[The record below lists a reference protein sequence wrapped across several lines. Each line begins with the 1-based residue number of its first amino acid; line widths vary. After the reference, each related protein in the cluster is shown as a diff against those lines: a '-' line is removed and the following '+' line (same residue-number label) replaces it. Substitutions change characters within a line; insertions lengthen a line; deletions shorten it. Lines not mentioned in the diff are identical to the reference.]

1 MMIRH
6 RCNLPG
12 RRRLASHDAR
22 RMQLPAL
29 YLSQEPN
36 RKKVFAMLL
45 YPSTVDDRGKAI
57 RRILIFDNH
66 PETLRLLQNLDPE
79 RARLSRF
86 GVVLGWVLIIGLV
99 LAIFWPVF

>member
-1 MMIRH
+1 
-6 RCNLPG
+6 
-12 RRRLASHDAR
+12 
-22 RMQLPAL
+22 MQLPAL

-45 YPSTVDDRGKAI
+45 YPRTVDNRGKAI

-66 PETLRLLQNLDPE
+66 PDTLRLLQDLDPE
-79 RARLSRF
+79 RARISKF

-99 LAIFWPVF
+99 LAIFWPVL

>member
-1 MMIRH
+1 
-6 RCNLPG
+6 
-12 RRRLASHDAR
+12 
-22 RMQLPAL
+22 
-29 YLSQEPN
+29 
-36 RKKVFAMLL
+36 MLL

-66 PETLRLLQNLDPE
+66 PETLHLLQNLDPE
-79 RARLSRF
+79 RARLSKF

>member
-1 MMIRH
+1 MIRH
-6 RCNLPG
+6 RSNIPC

-22 RMQLPAL
+22 RVQLPAL

-45 YPSTVDDRGKAI
+45 YPRTVDNRGKAI

-66 PETLRLLQNLDPE
+66 PDTLRLLQDLDPE
-79 RARLSRF
+79 RARLSKF
-86 GVVLGWVLIIGLV
+86 GVVLGWVLIIGSV
-99 LAIFWPVF
+99 LAIFWPVS

>member
-1 MMIRH
+1 
-6 RCNLPG
+6 
-12 RRRLASHDAR
+12 
-22 RMQLPAL
+22 
-29 YLSQEPN
+29 
-36 RKKVFAMLL
+36 MLL

-79 RARLSRF
+79 RARISKF

-99 LAIFWPVF
+99 LAIFWPVL

>member
-6 RCNLPG
+6 RSNIPC

-22 RMQLPAL
+22 RVQLPAL

-45 YPSTVDDRGKAI
+45 YPRTVDNRGKAI

-66 PETLRLLQNLDPE
+66 PDTLRLLQDLDPE
-79 RARLSRF
+79 RARLSKF
-86 GVVLGWVLIIGLV
+86 GVVLGWVLIIGSV
-99 LAIFWPVF
+99 LAIFWPVS

>member
-1 MMIRH
+1 
-6 RCNLPG
+6 
-12 RRRLASHDAR
+12 
-22 RMQLPAL
+22 
-29 YLSQEPN
+29 
-36 RKKVFAMLL
+36 MLL

-79 RARLSRF
+79 RARLSKF

-99 LAIFWPVF
+99 LAIFWPVL

>member
-1 MMIRH
+1 
-6 RCNLPG
+6 
-12 RRRLASHDAR
+12 
-22 RMQLPAL
+22 MQLPAL

-45 YPSTVDDRGKAI
+45 YPRTVDDRGKAI

-79 RARLSRF
+79 RARLSKF

-99 LAIFWPVF
+99 LAIFWPFF

>member
-1 MMIRH
+1 
-6 RCNLPG
+6 
-12 RRRLASHDAR
+12 
-22 RMQLPAL
+22 MQLPAL

-45 YPSTVDDRGKAI
+45 YPRTVDDRGKAI

-79 RARLSRF
+79 RARLSKF

>member
-6 RCNLPG
+6 RSNVPSS
-12 RRRLASHDAR
+12 RPIASRDAR
-22 RMQLPAL
+22 RQLRAL
-29 YLSQEPN
+29 FLSQEPN
-36 RKKVFAMLL
+36 RKKAFAIL
-45 YPSTVDDRGKAI
+45 YHSMIDDNGKMI
-57 RRILIFDNH
+57 RRILIVDDH

-79 RARLSRF
+79 RARLSKF

>member
-1 MMIRH
+1 
-6 RCNLPG
+6 
-12 RRRLASHDAR
+12 
-22 RMQLPAL
+22 
-29 YLSQEPN
+29 
-36 RKKVFAMLL
+36 MLL
-45 YPSTVDDRGKAI
+45 YPSTVDDHGQTI

-79 RARLSRF
+79 RARLSKF